1 MINAEARMI
10 DADRNNDGYVDRKE
24 AQAGAAEAKGNVDA
38 QLQREKMQGE
48 LGLKRAELDEKK
60 RSNKAEESI
69 KRTAAKKKPNAQ

>member
-10 DADRNNDGYVDRKE
+10 DADHNNDGYVDRKE